1 MPSILSFPFS
11 VRYLVVRQR
20 YQWEK
25 ILKIHF
31 HLFLRGI
38 IQAWKYHDVRTF
50 ISRMRQSGSP
60 VLHMR

>member
-11 VRYLVVRQR
+11 VRYLLVRQR

-25 ILKIHF
+25 ILKVHF

-38 IQAWKYHDVRTF
+38 IKAWKYHDVRTF

-60 VLHMR
+60 VLHMS